1 MARITYIEHDGSQVT
16 VDAEPGL
23 SIMKAAVNNGVAGIA
38 ADCGGNCACG
48 TCRVYVDEAWQARL
62 PEARDGEREMIE
74 YSGDANPGVRL
85 SCQIRVTDELD
96 GLVLRLPRN
105 QHA

>member
-1 MARITYIEHDGSQVT
+1 MAKITYIEHNGDALT
-16 VDAEPGL
+16 VDAEPGQSL
-23 SIMKAAVNNGVAGIA
+23 MKAAVNNGVAGIA

-48 TCRVYVDEAWQARL
+48 TRRVYVGEEWRAKL
-62 PEARDGEREMIE
+62 PPAKDGEREMIE
-74 YSGDANPGVRL
+74 YSGDSNPGVRL
-85 SCQIRVTDELD
+85 SCQIRVTDDMD